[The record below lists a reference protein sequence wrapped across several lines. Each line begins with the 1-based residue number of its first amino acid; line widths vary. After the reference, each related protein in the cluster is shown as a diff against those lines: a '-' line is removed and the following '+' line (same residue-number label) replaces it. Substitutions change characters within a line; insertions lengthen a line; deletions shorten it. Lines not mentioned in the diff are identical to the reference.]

1 MEDLNLYNNLYNENY
16 TDTRKDEIIQKVFEN
31 KINSM
36 LSDNSKTIKMAKGG
50 VVKPQKIYTPYE
62 FLHELLPEVYGRPYV
77 VSDEVGKQ
85 YNLQIEKEENE
96 LQEFVDSKLAEYN
109 TYSIYQLNDKTL
121 IEEIEIKRRKL
132 ISDKAFITTSELEAY
147 LFCNPQLDFKHYV
160 KEMPIYDV
168 VSMINQNLIMID
180 YDSVNDSYK
189 YVYVYDYLSG
199 NVYKKRSVL
208 FYKKER
214 LFELGALDEA
224 QFEKQIKAIDKS
236 LPTQATIT
244 KSIETCM
251 FVLPSS
257 DFGTS
262 FIIKPDDLVDMFI
275 SKSESFKGVFKTWTV
290 TEMDKSLLRESDTI
304 DNVHLFFTDMTSK
317 KGMNLDEYMDKR
329 KRAYSDGKRMLVSFL
344 NDGLSTYCQTR
355 LQIEWNEKYNNFA
368 EAKYYKFPVACQLS
382 NKFKNGRDFTPNET
396 QIQSVQFTKNV
407 GSGLL
412 AYGVGVGKTA
422 SSIIDVSYA
431 LDNNLCKKPLFIVPN
446 ATYEKWK
453 MEMFGGQKTSYE
465 VDYIENGEQ
474 LTLFFESL
482 TKAEKFAKAVN
493 GIIKSKQEDIYG
505 HIPHVPYVELGNL
518 NESMVRSI
526 KDYSDLDFQ
535 KMAETN
541 ALIEYLKEIPSEYIF
556 DDEVINQYIFNLYT
570 ETNLYG
576 IRERYDEFV
585 DYIGKSNV
593 PSFNNWNKKGKESN
607 LYYYDE
613 RRQFYIDNVLK
624 VTLKD
629 FLFLQVRNL
638 KEELPYTLGEIKQY
652 KDGTIFIATLQALKH
667 IGLLG
672 MDYKDDS
679 SLQGKMFREWTQGD
693 YVSQGNQYAK
703 TSDYSM
709 WKEAVYGRIR
719 TKVDISRLGTDFV
732 VFDESHFLKKV
743 YTDSK
748 GRPKGGTRGGS
759 GSSLRYERHYS
770 FGESEKSSTIALA
783 GYFVTRYIQMNNN
796 DKNVIHLTA
805 TPFTN
810 KPAEIY
816 SMLCL
821 TNRKMVV
828 DNNMTYMEQFFDNYM
843 DISFDLAITNKGIER
858 KEMLLGYK
866 NLPQLRNLIY
876 SMMDY
881 KSGEDANIKR
891 PEKILFPSAE
901 NKRETTIPETEIQ
914 DKLFKQIKD
923 YQRGKISYEEM
934 CADNVEATDIDE
946 MTEDELLQVIMD
958 NGTDAQKEK
967 YEEVEQPLDEETF
980 EELKK
985 DASKILEKKVRIN
998 ENDITNEE
1006 DKNKFRVLQ
1015 GIGLLKAVTLSPYL
1029 STCNKEEQVEPTYRQ
1044 YIETSPK
1051 LLYTIQCIKSIHD
1064 YELENN
1070 LLKSGCI
1077 IYMNLGVNVSYKTAT
1092 GTFKWK
1098 ESGFEKIKQYLINV
1112 MGYDAEELSLVSG
1125 GLSAI
1130 EKERAKNKFLS
1141 GRSSVLIGSSTISTG
1156 VDLQDN
1162 ASALFICSFDWNPTD
1177 AEQISGRIH
1186 RQGNRFEKIRIAYPM
1201 IMNSTD
1207 PSIFQQ
1213 LYEKTLRIKNIWDR
1227 NDKGNTLDVKDF
1239 DVDTL
1244 RKGILDDPE
1253 DLATYSIEFEKQEL
1267 ITQQNIL
1274 VNRKIE
1280 LNTASYNQDVLEKF
1294 TPQMKG
1300 IIVVLDAYK
1309 KDKARN
1315 ELKLRIKEKIGDA
1328 QEEYD
1333 DKLGELKYKFD
1344 EDEIEAEKYKEE
1356 LKKIKE
1362 KLEKEKEKAGKDIYD
1377 FQTDPEGRYTYL
1389 TYDELEDLNKVNDL
1403 LSKWVTNEASYFR
1416 KIINERDSNPDTHF
1430 IWNGSEVPE
1439 EFGEGFRDENGNRIG
1454 WLQKTFP
1461 RFHKGLWDLSKTEE
1475 EDYSMY
1481 IDFDS
1486 QTPVSNATSWKNA
1499 YKGFYKLKEKLRRD
1513 NISLDNVEGAFEI
1526 INNRLIDIESRLQVL
1541 PTIYDEKLAEYTLA
1555 KQERRVIQTS
1565 LEQRVFE
1572 FAEYNPILHEVVET
1586 FEEDRARFVE
1596 TPLETIPEIKPKK
1609 KTKEQIEEII
1619 EEAVIEEEE
1628 IEEAEIEEAEIQEEK
1643 LVDTTNLI
1651 ENLKNGMIARFS
1663 FPTDKKGKNE
1673 VIDLLFENGDF
1684 IQYRVIE
1691 DSKGNLSDE
1700 QEEEISESQV
1710 IDFYVANNDNLLEEF
1725 FDDGTEE
1732 EEIDILDVTLPSGF
1746 YVKISPRY
1754 TATVRNLNSFKD
1766 YLEREDELFGEE
1778 FGEIREVDKS
1788 ASEEWVDM
1796 LNQIIQNKKDE
1807 IQQPAQAS
1815 SDVKLKDW
1823 YIKNYPTD
1831 ELGESING
1839 VNTFEDLWYGIHNNI
1854 DVYEIIGFGDSILR
1868 ERLFEH
1874 LAEIKGVNYY
1884 YVYDKWLGRDY
1895 VERDELRID
1904 ESIENEEVSKAEL
1917 YNQLIEGYELA
1928 LELETDEEKIKMY
1941 NDLIEGYQLA
1951 LELEN

>member
-62 FLHELLPEVYGRPYV
+62 FMHELLPEVYGRPYV
-77 VSDEVGKQ
+77 VSDEVGEK
-85 YNLQIEKEENE
+85 YNLQIEKEEKE
-96 LQEFVDSKLAEYN
+96 LQEFIDSKLAEYN
-109 TYSIYQLNDKTL
+109 TYSIYQINDKTL

-168 VSMINQNLIMID
+168 DSMISQNLIMID

-251 FVLPSS
+251 FILPSS
-257 DFGTS
+257 DFGRS
-262 FIIKPDDLVDMFI
+262 FIIKPDDLNDMFI
-275 SKSESFKGVFKTWTV
+275 SSSSTFKDVFKTWTV

-304 DNVHLFFTDMTSK
+304 DNVHLFFTEMTPK
-317 KGMNLDEYMDKR
+317 KGMNLDDYMDKR
-329 KRAYSDGKRMLVSFL
+329 KRAYADGKRMLVSFL

-382 NKFKNGRDFTPNET
+382 NKFKNGKDFIPNET
-396 QIQSVQFTKNV
+396 QIQSIQFTKNV

-493 GIIKSKQEDIYG
+493 GILKSKQEDVYG

-541 ALIEYLKEIPSEYIF
+541 SLIEYLKEIPSEYIF

-570 ETNLYG
+570 ETNLNG
-576 IRERYDEFV
+576 IRERYEEFV

-593 PSFNNWNKKGKESN
+593 PSFNNWNKKKGKEIN
-607 LYYYDE
+607 LGYYE
-613 RRQFYIDNVLK
+613 KRQFYIDNVLK

-629 FLFLQVRNL
+629 FLLLQVRNL

-652 KDGTIFIATLQALKH
+652 KNGTIFIATLQALKH
-667 IGLLG
+667 IGLLD
-672 MDYKDDS
+672 MDYRDDS

-693 YVSQGNQYAK
+693 FVSQGNQYSK
-703 TSDYSM
+703 TSNYSL

-719 TKVDISRLGTDFV
+719 TKVDISRLGTDLV

-743 YTDSK
+743 YTDCK
-748 GRPKGGTRGGS
+748 GRPKGGTFGDS
-759 GSSLRYERHYS
+759 GSSLRYDRHYS

-821 TNRKMVV
+821 TNRKMVIE
-828 DNNMTYMEQFFDNYM
+828 NNMPYMEQFFDNYM

-901 NKRETTIPETEIQ
+901 NGRETIIPETELQ

-923 YQRGKISYEEM
+923 YQRGKVSYEDM
-934 CADNVEATDIDE
+934 CSENIEATDIDE

-958 NGTDAQKEK
+958 GGTDSQKEK
-967 YEEVEQPLDEETF
+967 FEEVEQPLDEETF

-985 DASKILEKKVRIN
+985 DASKILEKRVRIN
-998 ENDITNEE
+998 ENNITNEE

-1044 YIETSPK
+1044 YVETSPK

-1125 GLSAI
+1125 SLTSI

-1156 VDLQDN
+1156 IDLQNN

-1239 DVDTL
+1239 DVDAL

-1280 LNTASYNQDVLEKF
+1280 LQTASYNQDVLENL

-1300 IIVVLDAYK
+1300 FIVVLDAYK

-1315 ELKLRIKEKIGDA
+1315 ELKRRIKEKMGDA
-1328 QEEYD
+1328 QEDYD
-1333 DKLGELKYKFD
+1333 DKILELRDKLGN
-1344 EDEIEAEKYKEE
+1344 DEIEPDKYKEE
-1356 LKKIKE
+1356 LKKAKE
-1362 KLEKEKEKAGKDIYD
+1362 KLEKEKEKAGKDVYD

-1389 TYDELEDLNKVNDL
+1389 TYDELEDLNKLNEL

-1416 KIINERDSNPDTHF
+1416 ATLNRDLYPDTRF
-1430 IWNGSEVPE
+1430 IWNGSELPT
-1439 EFGEGFRDENGNRIG
+1439 EFGESFTDENGNTIG

-1475 EDYSMY
+1475 EDYKRY

-1486 QTPVSNATSWKNA
+1486 GSPVSNATSWKNA
-1499 YKGFYKLKEKLRRD
+1499 YKGFSKLKEKLRRD
-1513 NISLDNVEGAFEI
+1513 NISLDNVEGANEI
-1526 INNRLIDIESRLQVL
+1526 INNRLNEIEERLSVL

-1619 EEAVIEEEE
+1619 EEADI
-1628 IEEAEIEEAEIQEEK
+1628 ITEAEIQEEEIQEEK

-1663 FPTDKKGKNE
+1663 FPTNKKGKNE

-1691 DSKGNLSDE
+1691 DSKGNISDE
-1700 QEEEISESQV
+1700 QEEEIIESQV

-1732 EEIDILDVTLPSGF
+1732 EEIDILDITLPSGF

-1766 YLEREDELFGEE
+1766 YLEREDELFGQE

-1788 ASEEWVDM
+1788 ASKEWVDM

-1823 YIKNYPTD
+1823 YIQNYPTD
-1831 ELGESING
+1831 DLGEKISDITFDDLWTALNEGVEIYSVIG
-1839 VNTFEDLWYGIHNNI
+1839 VN
-1854 DVYEIIGFGDSILR
+1854 DSLVR
-1868 ERLFEH
+1868 ERLFGH
-1874 LAEIKGVNYY
+1874 LSELKNVDYNV
-1884 YVYDKWLGRDY
+1884 VYNEWLGREEE
-1895 VERDELRID
+1895 VAPVID
-1904 ESIENEEVSKAEL
+1904 ETELLTKTEL
-1917 YNQLIEGYELA
+1917 YNQLIQGYEIA
-1928 LELETDEEKIKMY
+1928 LEVEEDEEKIKLY
-1941 NDLIEGYQLA
+1941 KELIEGYQIA